1 MTQREFF
8 TAIVNG
14 TINADIQAYAAD
26 AIVKLDKRNATRASK
41 PTKSQQAN
49 VPLLAEIRTFLTG
62 KKNVLAAEV
71 AAHLDVTPQK
81 ASGLLKLLVDGGEAT
96 AAEVKVPK
104 QGKRKA
110 YTLVGTEDTAE
121 DTEDTVEDTEDTEET
136 AED

>member
-14 TINADIQAYAAD
+14 TINADIQAYATD

-41 PTKSQQAN
+41 PSKSQQAN
-49 VPLLAEIRTFLTG
+49 VPLLAEIRNFLTG
-62 KKNVLAAEV
+62 KKDVLAAEV
-71 AAHLDVTPQK
+71 AAHLNVTPQK
-81 ASGLLKLLVDGGEAT
+81 ASSLLKLLVDNGEAT

-110 YTLVGTEDTAE
+110 YTLVGTENTEEAEEAAE
-121 DTEDTVEDTEDTEET
+121 D
-136 AED
+136 

>member
-26 AIVKLDKRNATRASK
+26 AIIKLDKRNATRASK

-49 VPLLAEIRTFLTG
+49 VPLLAEIRNFLTG

-81 ASGLLKLLVDGGEAT
+81 ASGLLKLLADGGEVT
-96 AAEVKVPK
+96 TAEVKVPK

-110 YTLVGTEDTAE
+110 YTLVDTAE
-121 DTEDTVEDTEDTEET
+121 DTEDAEEN

>member
-26 AIVKLDKRNATRASK
+26 AIVKLDKRNAARSSK

-49 VPLLAEIRTFLTG
+49 VPLLAEIRNFLAG
-62 KKNVLAAEV
+62 KKNVLASEV

-81 ASGLLKLLVDGGEAT
+81 ASGLLKLLVDGNEVST
-96 AAEVKVPK
+96 AEVKVPK

-110 YTLVGTEDTAE
+110 YTLVDTAEDTAE
-121 DTEDTVEDTEDTEET
+121 DTEDTTED
-136 AED
+136 